1 MIEIRVETT
10 EPLAG
15 HIRVRRT
22 SQRTDEDPM
31 MEFRGWLGLIS
42 ALRTVVEDDLL
53 QPASGEG
60 GERGP

>member
-15 HIRVRRT
+15 QIWI
-22 SQRTDEDPM
+22 QRTGPRTAEGPV
-31 MEFRGWLGLIS
+31 MEFCGWLGLIS
-42 ALRTVVEDDLL
+42 ALRTVVEDDLP